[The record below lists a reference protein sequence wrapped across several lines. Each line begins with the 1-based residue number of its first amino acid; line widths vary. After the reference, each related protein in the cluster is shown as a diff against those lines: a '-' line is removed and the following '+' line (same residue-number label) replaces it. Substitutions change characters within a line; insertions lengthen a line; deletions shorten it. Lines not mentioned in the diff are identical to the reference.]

1 MRGPD
6 DLLILAPL
14 GSVPS
19 EKTLMNQASV
29 TKHPVTDKTREALAV
44 TLRGCEE
51 LIPQEDWL
59 QKLAK
64 SEATGVPL
72 RIKLGLDPT
81 APDIHIGHTVVLNK
95 MRQLQDL
102 GHQVIFLIG
111 DFTSLIG
118 DPSGRNSTRPPLTPE
133 QIKAN
138 AETYYKQASLVLDPA
153 KTEIRYNSEWS
164 LPLGS
169 MGMIQL
175 AAKYTVARMMER
187 NDFHDRFH
195 AGTPISVHEFLY
207 PLMQGYDSVALKS
220 DLELG
225 GTDQKFNLLMG
236 RHLQAEYG
244 QEPQCI
250 LTMPLLEG
258 LDGVDKMSKSKNNYI
273 GITEEANT
281 MFAKVLSISDTLM
294 WRWYTL
300 LSFKS
305 MAEIEALK
313 KEVEGGRNPK
323 DAKVMLAKEITTRFH
338 SAGAAEAA
346 EQDFINRSK
355 GGIPD
360 DIPEVALSGA
370 PMGIGALLKA
380 AGLAPSTTEAGRLIE
395 GGGVRIDGAVI
406 SDKGLKVEAG
416 TCVVQVGKRKFARV
430 TPAPSDPQ
438 APVAGL
444 GGGGRHHDCPQDA
457 GLVADRLGGAAVGR
471 NGVAGQPGQRHV
483 RLAHGHRG
491 RGAAGRRPSL
501 RAPQGRIFFFGL

>member
-1 MRGPD
+1 MTAHTN
-6 DLLILAPL
+6 DLESTQKTVPL
-14 GSVPS
+14 
-19 EKTLMNQASV
+19 
-29 TKHPVTDKTREALAV
+29 TDGVREALNV

-51 LIPQEDWL
+51 LIPQADWVK
-59 QKLAK
+59 KLSQ
-64 SEATGVPL
+64 SETSGKPL

-118 DPSGRNSTRPPLTPE
+118 DPSGRNNTRPPLTTE

-153 KTEIRYNSEWS
+153 RTEIRYNSEWS

-187 NDFHDRFH
+187 NDFHDRFK

-273 GITEEANT
+273 GITEDANS

-300 LSFKS
+300 LSFQS
-305 MAEIEALK
+305 LTHIEALK
-313 KEVEGGRNPK
+313 QAIAQGANPK
-323 DAKVMLAKEITTRFH
+323 DAKVALAKEITTRFH
-338 SAGAAEAA
+338 SKAAADAA
-346 EQDFINRSK
+346 EQDFTNRSK
-355 GGIPD
+355 GGVPD
-360 DIPEVALSGA
+360 EIPEVSLSGA
-370 PMGIGALLKA
+370 PLGIAPLLKS
-380 AGLAPSTTEAGRLIE
+380 AGLAPSNSEANRLIE
-395 GGGVRIDGAVI
+395 GGGVRVDGAVI
-406 SDKGLKVEAG
+406 SDKGLRLPAG
-416 TCVVQVGKRKFARV
+416 TFVVQVGKRKFARV
-430 TPAPSDPQ
+430 TLS
-438 APVAGL
+438 
-444 GGGGRHHDCPQDA
+444 
-457 GLVADRLGGAAVGR
+457 
-471 NGVAGQPGQRHV
+471 
-483 RLAHGHRG
+483 
-491 RGAAGRRPSL
+491 
-501 RAPQGRIFFFGL
+501 